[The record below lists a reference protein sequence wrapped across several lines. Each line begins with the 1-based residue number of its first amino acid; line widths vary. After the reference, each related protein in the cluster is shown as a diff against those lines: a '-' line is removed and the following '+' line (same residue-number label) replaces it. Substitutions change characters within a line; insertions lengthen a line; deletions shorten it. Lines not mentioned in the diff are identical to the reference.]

1 MLLIIQNNCNCDE
14 FIWLWPLV
22 LAFLLGLILG
32 WLLKQIFGKDNSY
45 SDKIKKLETQL
56 NECRNNLKTK
66 NEAQPIEKEAITS
79 TNVKTETQQI
89 VASKTEIQKDN
100 LTKVEGIG
108 PKIQGL
114 LYDAEIYTWQKLSET
129 ATETLEK
136 ILADAG
142 PRYKMHKPKTWAKQ
156 AKLAAKGEWE
166 KLKKWQNEL
175 KGGL

>member
-1 MLLIIQNNCNCDE
+1 MLLIIQNNCNCDD

-32 WLLKQIFGKDNSY
+32 WLLKQFFGGDNSD
-45 SDKIKKLETQL
+45 SDKIKKLEIEL
-56 NECRNNLKTK
+56 KDCRNNLKLNKDT
-66 NEAQPIEKEAITS
+66 QPISLESAITD
-79 TNVKTETQQI
+79 TKTEKQKI
-89 VASKTEIQKDN
+89 IISKTEKKDN
-100 LTKVEGIG
+100 LTKIEGIG

-156 AKLAAKGEWE
+156 ASLAAKGEWD
-166 KLKKWQNEL
+166 KLRKWQNEL